1 MNTLLDGLINSDSD
15 EYYSSRAFDMDFS
28 EYFLPTGTE
37 DQAKLRT
44 HAQRAV
50 EWMGHIADDPVYDAE
65 HSAPVAMEIY
75 DPLQHMVIVEQRL
88 GGCIPKP
95 LASSSARSITSSRV

>member
-37 DQAKLRT
+37 DQTKLRT

-65 HSAPVAMEIY
+65 HSINRVRALDTQLKAIGM
-75 DPLQHMVIVEQRL
+75 MVISSL
-88 GGCIPKP
+88 
-95 LASSSARSITSSRV
+95 LANTQHGEDNED